1 MNPPAGVS
9 LGTKIAY
16 GLGAAGGATQF
27 VAFNTFSLIYFNQV
41 LGLSGTLSG
50 LVTTLAL
57 IFDAVSDPLV
67 GSLSDRWRS
76 KTLGR
81 RHPFLYAAPLPAAC
95 CFLALFFPPA
105 SLEGGALFAWL
116 VVFAVLLRFSM
127 TFFEVPH
134 LALGG
139 ELSKDYIE
147 RTSIMSFNSLFSYLT
162 GGGFW
167 IVSYALIFPA
177 TAEYSRGVLNPAGWP
192 VFGIVGATSI
202 LVNLLVSA
210 HFTRKEIPRLAKA
223 PADLPAF
230 RLTAVFDEMRGALGN
245 RNYRVLV
252 LGLMLLSGTLGI
264 HQTLNLHMHTY
275 FWGLTS
281 EQLTL
286 FVIGGPIG
294 FWAAFLMTP
303 RLNHRFDK
311 RPTIVV
317 AVFGSALF
325 GALPVGLRLLGWF
338 PDNGHPALIWLLV
351 ANVSFPIGFG
361 AILNITVMSC
371 LADVADEYELS
382 TGRRQEGIFY
392 SARTFF
398 GKATS
403 SIGHLLAGVGL
414 DVIGFP
420 ERAVPGE
427 VAADTLFRL
436 GLFYAP
442 IAVIPAL
449 ISIYYYGRY
458 GIDRRR
464 HEEIA
469 AELRDRK
476 IGGGVQNGGVAQET
490 GGG

>member
-1 MNPPAGVS
+1 MNRPPGVPV
-9 LGTKIAY
+9 GTKIAY
-16 GLGAAGGATQF
+16 GLGAAGGATQY

-57 IFDAVSDPLV
+57 IFDAVSDPMV

-76 KTLGR
+76 RRLGR
-81 RHPFLYAAPLPAAC
+81 RHPFLYGAPIPAAL

-105 SLEGGALFAWL
+105 FLEDASLFGWL
-116 VVFAVLLRFSM
+116 AVFAVLLRFSM

-139 ELSKDYIE
+139 ELSNDYIE
-147 RTSIMSFNSLFSYLT
+147 RTSVMSFNNLFSYLT
-162 GGGFW
+162 GGAFW
-167 IVSYALIFPA
+167 IVSYAFIFPA
-177 TAEYSRGVLNPAGWP
+177 TAEYARGVLNPAGWP
-192 VFGIVGATSI
+192 VFGVIGATSI

-210 HFTRKEIPRLAKA
+210 HFTRQEIPRLPKA
-223 PADLPAF
+223 PVGLPTF

-245 RNYRVLV
+245 RNYRALV

-275 FWGLTS
+275 FWELTS

-294 FWAAFLMTP
+294 FWAAFLITA
-303 RLNHRFDK
+303 RLNLRFDK
-311 RPTIVV
+311 RPTIVT
-317 AVFGSALF
+317 AALGTALF

-351 ANVSFPIGFG
+351 ANLSFPIAFG

-371 LADVADEYELS
+371 LADVADEYELT

-403 SIGHLLAGVGL
+403 NIGHLLAGIGL

-427 VAADTLFRL
+427 VAGDTLFRL
-436 GLFYAP
+436 GVFYAP
-442 IAVIPAL
+442 IAAIPAL
-449 ISIYYYGRY
+449 ISAWCYGLY
-458 GIDRRR
+458 GIDRKR
-464 HEEIA
+464 HEGIA
-469 AELRDRK
+469 AELRARK
-476 IGGGVQNGGVAQET
+476 ARGVAREIGGG
-490 GGG
+490 